1 MKVIGR
7 RTALAL
13 CAATA
18 TFAATAQAQ
27 IIDLSRVGPPPRP
40 ASAPN
45 EAQAPWR
52 DIIAAFDSQ
61 DWEKLRI
68 LLATQPETPLKGFVL
83 AEFYTAQTSPKIEL
97 PEIEEWLSRYAHLPQ
112 AEQILRLGQRRGLT
126 ATYALPARNTTTRVA
141 GITKRMRPR
150 SVDDGTM
157 PPEIAAAIQEAIKN
171 DDPDSARLLLDGI
184 DANLSGE
191 ARAEW
196 RQRVAWSYY
205 IENRDSAALAL
216 SRLAREG
223 SGPWVA
229 ESDWTL
235 GLAAWRLGDC
245 ATALEGFT
253 RTARGAA
260 DSELRTA
267 AHYWAA
273 RATLRCRRPGEA
285 PAHLKAAA
293 RDDETLYGMLAREQ
307 LGQPLPTNHS
317 VAPLSSQ
324 DWRQIGGRTNV
335 QLATKLSELGKDVWA
350 SQALQ
355 HEVLT
360 GNPAH
365 FPALA
370 RLARQLNLPRT
381 QMWMATNVPRSAK
394 ADPALRYPTT
404 TWTPS
409 EGWRVDPALAFAHA
423 LQESNFAAAAVSP
436 ANAIGLMQV
445 RPIAARDVEGR
456 TQLNAAYA
464 DLKDPA
470 TNLTFGQRN
479 LEKLSEAGATRGHLP
494 KVMAAYN
501 AGLTPVTRWNSEVRD
516 MGDPLLYMES
526 IPFWETRSY
535 VAIVMRNYW
544 MYLRQRQDTAP
555 SRTDLAQNRW
565 PAFPVEQRA
574 TSTR

>member
-1 MKVIGR
+1 MKAFGR
-7 RTALAL
+7 KTALAL
-13 CAATA
+13 CAM
-18 TFAATAQAQ
+18 AACLASDARAQT
-27 IIDLSRVGPPPRP
+27 IDTTRVGPAP
-40 ASAPN
+40 ATAAASN
-45 EAQAPWR
+45 TSQEPWR
-52 DIIAAFDSQ
+52 DIIVAYDKE
-61 DWEKLRI
+61 DWDRLRSLI
-68 LLATQPETPLKGFVL
+68 AVQPDTPLKGFLL
-83 AEFYTAQTSPKIEL
+83 AEFYTAATSPKIEL
-97 PEIEEWLSRYAHLPQ
+97 FEIEEWLGRYGYLPQ
-112 AEQILRLGQRRGLT
+112 AEQIFRLGQRRGLT
-126 ATYALPARNTTTRVA
+126 AAYALPARTTTTRTA

-150 SVDDGTM
+150 SVDDGSM
-157 PPEIAAAIQEAIKN
+157 PSDIVTAIQEAIKN

-184 DANLSGE
+184 DASLTPE

-223 SGPWVA
+223 SGSWVA
-229 ESDWTL
+229 EGDWTL

-245 ATALEGFT
+245 ASALDGFT
-253 RTARGAA
+253 RAARGAA

-273 RATLRCRRPGEA
+273 RAALRCRRPGEA

-293 RDDETLYGMLAREQ
+293 RHDETLYGMLAREQ
-307 LGQPLPTNHS
+307 LGQPLPANHS

-324 DWRQIGGRTNV
+324 DLRQIGGRPNV
-335 QLATKLSELGKDVWA
+335 QLAMKLSELGKDVWA

-360 GNPAH
+360 GDPAH

-381 QMWMATNVPRSAK
+381 QMWMAINVPRGAK
-394 ADPALRYPTT
+394 ADRALHYPTT
-404 TWTPS
+404 RWTPS
-409 EGWRVDPALAFAHA
+409 EGWRVDPALAFAHT
-423 LQESNFAAAAVSP
+423 LQESNFASAAVSP

-479 LEKLSEAGATRGHLP
+479 LEKLSEAVATGGHLP

-516 MGDPLLYMES
+516 MDDPLLYMES
-526 IPFWETRSY
+526 IPYWETRSY

-544 MYLRQRQDTAP
+544 MYLRQRQDSAP
-555 SRTDLAQNRW
+555 SRTELAQNRW
-565 PAFPVEQRA
+565 PAFPKEQRV
-574 TSTR
+574 TGRQ

>member
-1 MKVIGR
+1 MKVFGR
-7 RTALAL
+7 KTELVVCAAIMALA
-13 CAATA
+13 APAGA
-18 TFAATAQAQ
+18 QVINVPSPEARSSSGADSSGSQWQDIFAAYDRSEWDRLRLLLEDQ
-27 IIDLSRVGPPPRP
+27 P
-40 ASAPN
+40 
-45 EAQAPWR
+45 
-52 DIIAAFDSQ
+52 DS
-61 DWEKLRI
+61 
-68 LLATQPETPLKGFVL
+68 PLKGFVL
-83 AEFYTAQTSPKIEL
+83 AESYTAATSPKVEL
-97 PEIEEWLSRYAHLPQ
+97 NELEAWLSRYADLPQ
-112 AEQILRLGQRRGLT
+112 AEQMLRLAQRRGLT
-126 ATYALPARNTTTRVA
+126 GDFVLPARNSTVRQA
-141 GITKRMRPR
+141 DITKRMRPR

-157 PPEIAAAIQEAIKN
+157 PPEIATAVQDAIKA
-171 DDPDSARLLLDGI
+171 DDPDTARLLLDGI
-184 DANLSGE
+184 DASLSAE

-205 IENRDSAALAL
+205 IENRDSAALAV
-216 SRLAREG
+216 SEMARTATA
-223 SGPWVA
+223 GPWVA
-229 ESDWTL
+229 ESDWTA

-245 ATALEGFT
+245 RSAQEGFT
-253 RTARGAA
+253 RAAKGAA
-260 DSELRTA
+260 DTELRTA

-273 RATLRCRRPGEA
+273 RAAIRCRKPLDA
-285 PAHLKAAA
+285 PAHLRAAA
-293 RDDETLYGMLAREQ
+293 RHDETLYGMLAAEQ
-307 LGQPLPTNHS
+307 LGKPLPLTHIVS
-317 VAPLSSQ
+317 PFSER
-324 DWRQIGGRTNV
+324 DRRQIGGRPNV
-335 QLATKLSELGKDVWA
+335 RLAMQLSQLGKDVWA
-350 SQALQ
+350 SEALQ

-360 GNPAH
+360 GDPAQ

-381 QMWMATNVPRSAK
+381 QMWMGTNVPRGAK
-394 ADPALRYPTT
+394 ADPALRYPDT
-404 TWTPS
+404 TWTPT

-423 LQESNFAAAAVSP
+423 LQESNFATSAVSP

-501 AGLTPVTRWNSEVRD
+501 AGLTPVTRWNSEIRD

-544 MYLRQRQDTAP
+544 MYLRQRQDDAP
-555 SRTDLAQNRW
+555 SRVDLAQNRW
-565 PAFPVEQRA
+565 PAFPSQQRVA
-574 TSTR
+574 GKR